1 MKALLKAPK
10 TRTLLLTLGGFA
22 LLAILLGVGALRGSR
37 AAAAELASTAGERTA
52 FLAEL
57 GWEADP
63 ASETA
68 QQIRIP
74 ERFGSVYESYNEL
87 QKQQG
92 YDLEPFRG
100 MDVELYTY
108 TVTNYPDKTQTVLT
122 DLYVYNGRIIAG
134 DVHSTNLGGFM
145 IGIK

>member
-74 ERFGSVYESYNEL
+74 ERFGSVYEGYNEL

-92 YDLEPFRG
+92 YDLEPFQG
-100 MDVELYTY
+100 TDVELYTY
-108 TVTNYPDKTQTVLT
+108 TVTNYPDKTQTVLAN
-122 DLYVYNGRIIAG
+122 LYIFNGRIIAG